1 MVWDKE
7 SFVVVIVGHKCTFEG
22 WIPHEAKVQKIQ
34 DWPECMSVM
43 HIHGFLSIYV
53 QSASNRYLEFG
64 CYCPSGRQP
73 DLKGV
78 PFEWGKCQKEAM
90 QYLKDEVVKSPV
102 LH

>member
-1 MVWDKE
+1 
-7 SFVVVIVGHKCTFEG
+7 VGLSTLVKNIQTSGQFFE
-22 WIPHEAKVQKIQ
+22 P
-34 DWPECMSVM
+34 
-43 HIHGFLSIYV
+43 LYV